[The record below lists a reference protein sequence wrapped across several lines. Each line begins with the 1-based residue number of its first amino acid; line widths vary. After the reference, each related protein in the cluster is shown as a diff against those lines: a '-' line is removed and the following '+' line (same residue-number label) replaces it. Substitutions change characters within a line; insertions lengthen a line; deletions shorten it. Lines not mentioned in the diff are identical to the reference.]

1 MALPGAQPLDLA
13 FSFDTTGSMG
23 SVINEV
29 RSNIAEMLQRLATDI
44 PDLSVALIAHGDY
57 GDRYE
62 TEIRDFGTSTADL
75 VRFAKTVQGTH
86 GGDEPECYELVL
98 QQARTRLS
106 WRPHS
111 SRALV
116 LVGDAFPHEVG
127 SARNKYKI
135 DWKAETELLHQLGVT
150 VYCVQ
155 CGSSRNSQSFMDHVA
170 KVTGGLRLP
179 LAEFRGVRDFLM
191 AIAYREGGTDILRD
205 GYEREVRARDGAALA
220 GDVSAMLGLVR
231 RSSAATLAA
240 SSVAADPS
248 GAATG
253 TKTAARRT
261 KTAKAVTA
269 GTSGKA
275 KPVTKPFT
283 KPVKKPVTK
292 LVTKPVTKPVTKTV
306 TKSIMAAARI
316 SRARAARAVRTRRE
330 TCSDRHL
337 PAGLAALTWS
347 PWRLVGQ
354 PGSVSRLSWQ
364 RFGSGSV
371 RKSLFSRGGGG
382 GQQVVELAVQP
393 RPGARR
399 FPLFGR
405 VLSAGSSRR
414 RGLPVVSVKSLLAG
428 RPAVRAQ
435 LERVLRQG
443 MRVFARVAGA
453 SPRACG
459 PGWPRRRATRG
470 TAAARRGAAASSCP
484 CPRGVCAAERASDS
498 CCFVIVVDF

>member
-29 RSNIAEMLQRLATDI
+29 RGNIAEMLQRLATDI

-86 GGDEPECYELVL
+86 GRDEPECYELVL

-155 CGSSRNSQSFMDHVA
+155 CGSSKNSQSFMDHVA

-191 AIAYREGGTDILRD
+191 AIAYREGGNDVLRD

-275 KPVTKPFT
+275 KPVTKP
-283 KPVKKPVTK
+283 V
-292 LVTKPVTKPVTKTV
+292 
-306 TKSIMAAARI
+306 MAAARI

-330 TCSDRHL
+330 TCSNRHL

-405 VLSAGSSRR
+405 VLSADSSRR

-453 SPRACG
+453 APASPR
-459 PGWPRRRATRG
+459 PRLAK
-470 TAAARRGAAASSCP
+470 AASYAWNSGRSARCGGVFVSVSERSL
-484 CPRGVCAAERASDS
+484 RG
-498 CCFVIVVDF
+498 